1 MKLVSFNAFSVD
13 PGQRYLPSSLPLCF
27 SPPNYKYGK
36 LKCKSIKHERQ
47 TRERLFSLFFT
58 STFVYYTQYP
68 LHQSTV
74 RPPTPHFQFFV
85 YFGDSRAFGD
95 MESTS
100 SSSSSASSAGIHAA
114 DNRPWVEKYRP
125 KDMSDLLGHEDITRT
140 SA

>member
-1 MKLVSFNAFSVD
+1 M
-13 PGQRYLPSSLPLCF
+13 
-27 SPPNYKYGK
+27 
-36 LKCKSIKHERQ
+36 
-47 TRERLFSLFFT
+47 
-58 STFVYYTQYP
+58 YYTVPVAPKYRATSP
-68 LHQSTV
+68 HPIFNFLV
-74 RPPTPHFQFFV
+74 TP
-85 YFGDSRAFGD
+85 RAFGD